1 MRKMRQVFSI
11 LIAIVFLVNSF
22 MFFTYAQDEEE
33 SIPGVFFNSQA
44 VVDGMSS
51 TSVDLSAEDGFMRCV
66 TTGDDPNIRIYYNV
80 NTAEYPYMSVR
91 YRISAEW
98 TSNWLYLAD
107 TTYNTGFSAASG
119 TWNTPRFEIDN
130 KWHNSVFYFPDDFSL
145 MANTTLTCIR
155 IPCAGEIG
163 QYLDVAHVAFFKT
176 AEEAAAYEGCVP
188 SEPEE
193 EPELEPIDP
202 ATVNGV
208 FFNNQAIVDGMSFTD
223 VKLTAEDGFMRCE
236 TTGADPNIRI
246 YYNVNTAEYPYMSVR
261 YRISAERTSNWLYL
275 ADTTYNTGFSATAGT
290 WNNPR
295 FEIDN
300 KWHNSVFYFPDDFS
314 LMANTTLTCIRIPGA
329 GEAGQYL
336 DVAHVAFFKTAEDA
350 ARFEGYVPNEPE
362 EEPDEPIEPTPID
375 PATVKGVFFS
385 DSAVVADTSR
395 TSIDKT
401 AEDGFMRCVT
411 TGDGANIRIN
421 ATGLGVNTAEYPY
434 MVIRYRTVANVVD
447 DWLFVTSGSINSG
460 YNATSGAVL
469 KPQFEKENEW
479 NNIVFNFATDL
490 PALNGKNVEWIR
502 IPCALNAG
510 DVFDIAHV
518 AFFKT
523 EEDAARF
530 EGYVPNEAECS
541 HDWVEATCT
550 APKTCATCG
559 ETEGEALGHAW
570 NDATCTAPKTC
581 ATCGET
587 TGEALGHTGGIATC
601 LAEAV
606 CDRCGQSYGELG
618 DHAWQGATCDAARH
632 CELCGEDDGEAL
644 GHTGGTATCKELAVC
659 DRCGEAYGELADHAW
674 IDATCMTPKTCS
686 VCDATEGD
694 APGHTWND
702 ATCTSPKTCSA
713 CGETS
718 GDAHGHTWMG
728 ATCIDPKTCS
738 VCGDTEGDALGHTW
752 IAATLTTPKTCSV
765 CGVTEGGPLTPLDPA
780 EIPGLYFNSATLVA
794 NMSSTSVKLTA
805 EPGYM
810 RVVTTGAGA
819 NIRMNAT
826 GLGVNTAEYPYMV
839 IRYRTVADVVDDWMF
854 VTSGT
859 INAGF
864 NATNGA
870 VVKPQFEKENEWNN
884 LVFCFTT
891 DFPALN
897 GKNVEWIRIPCG
909 LNEGDVF
916 DIAHIAFFKNAED
929 AARFEGYVSNNGC
942 ESIGHTWVDATLT
955 APKTCAVCGETAG
968 EPLTPIDPALVP
980 GISFNNEPAN
990 VNRVIG
996 SGVEWAQEDG
1006 FLRVTTTGDDAWVGI
1021 TNLIVNTAEYPY
1033 MAIRYRIS
1041 GDRVGNWLYLTD
1053 DLVNKNFSATAGTWG
1068 NPKYQIDNQ
1077 WYTVTYYFPT
1087 EFSAMANVN
1096 LTSVRLPGAADKN
1109 GGYLDIEYIAFFKT
1123 AEDVA
1128 RFTGYPG
1135 RTECEKN
1142 GHTWT
1147 DATCTTPKTCSV
1159 CGTTEGEVKAHTWA
1173 DATCTA
1179 PKTCTTCGATDG
1191 EAKGHTWTDATCTA
1205 PKTCSVC
1212 GATDGEAKGHTWAD
1226 ATTEAPKTCT
1236 VCGTTEGEPE
1246 TEPVTDPTTD
1256 SVTDPTTDPT
1266 TDSVGSDTTQPVTDP
1281 ATDGA
1286 ESSKGCK
1293 SSVAWGTIAFL
1304 TAAAAAIVWKKK
1316 DD

>member
-1 MRKMRQVFSI
+1 MKNIKKFI
-11 LIAIVFLVNSF
+11 PCLLAFLLLMNCLALYGS
-22 MFFTYAQDEEE
+22 AEEPE
-33 SIPGVFFNSQA
+33 LQPIDPATIPGAFL
-44 VVDGMSS
+44 
-51 TSVDLSAEDGFMRCV
+51 TSYAIIDELVGITDVSWTSEDGFMRAV
-66 TTGDDPNIRIYYNV
+66 TTGDNPQLRIYTPSDV
-80 NTAEYPYMSVR
+80 NTAEYPYMAVR
-91 YRISAEW
+91 YRISSDW
-98 TSNWLYLAD
+98 TSNWMYLAD
-107 TTYNTGFSAASG
+107 RTYNTGFSTMEG
-119 TWNTPRFEIDN
+119 TWGSPRFVCDDQ
-130 KWHNSVFYFPDDFSL
+130 WHNAVFCFADDFPV
-145 MANTTLTCIR
+145 MVDTDVFCIALPGADV
-155 IPCAGEIG
+155 IGEH
-163 QYLDVAHVAFFKT
+163 LDVAHIAFFKT
-176 AEEAAAYEGCVP
+176 AEEAARFEGYVP

-202 ATVNGV
+202 ATVTGA
-208 FFNNQAIVDGMSFTD
+208 FLTSYAIIDELVGTTD
-223 VKLTAEDGFMRCE
+223 VSWTAEDGFMRAV
-236 TTGADPNIRI
+236 TTGENPELRI
-246 YYNVNTAEYPYMSVR
+246 YTPSDVNTAEYPYMAVR
-261 YRISAERTSNWLYL
+261 YRISSDWTSDWLYL
-275 ADTTYNTGFSATAGT
+275 ADRNYNTGFSPTTGT
-290 WNNPR
+290 WNSPR
-295 FEIDN
+295 YEIDD
-300 KWHNSVFYFPDDFS
+300 KWHNTVFYFPDDFPV
-314 LMANTTLTCIRIPGA
+314 MADTDVYAIRLPGA
-329 GEAGQYL
+329 DVIGEHL
-336 DVAHVAFFKTAEDA
+336 DV
-350 ARFEGYVPNEPE
+350 
-362 EEPDEPIEPTPID
+362 
-375 PATVKGVFFS
+375 
-385 DSAVVADTSR
+385 
-395 TSIDKT
+395 
-401 AEDGFMRCVT
+401 
-411 TGDGANIRIN
+411 
-421 ATGLGVNTAEYPY
+421 
-434 MVIRYRTVANVVD
+434 
-447 DWLFVTSGSINSG
+447 
-460 YNATSGAVL
+460 
-469 KPQFEKENEW
+469 
-479 NNIVFNFATDL
+479 
-490 PALNGKNVEWIR
+490 
-502 IPCALNAG
+502 
-510 DVFDIAHV
+510 AHV

-530 EGYVPNEAECS
+530 EGYVPNEPECS

-559 ETEGEALGHAW
+559 ETE
-570 NDATCTAPKTC
+570 
-581 ATCGET
+581 
-587 TGEALGHTGGIATC
+587 GEALGHTGGIATC

-780 EIPGLYFNSATLVA
+780 KILGIYFNSADIVA
-794 NMSSTSVKLTA
+794 DMSSTGVTLSA

-810 RVVTTGAGA
+810 RVLTTGGDA
-819 NIRMNAT
+819 NIRFNAT
-826 GLGVNTAEYPYMV
+826 SLGVNTSEYPYMV
-839 IRYRTVADVVDDWMF
+839 IRYRTTADPVDNWLF

-859 INAGF
+859 INSGY
-864 NATNGA
+864 NATDGA
-870 VVKPQFEKENEWNN
+870 VLKPQFEKNNEWNN
-884 LVFCFTT
+884 LVINFAT
-891 DFPALN
+891 DLPALV
-897 GKNVEWIRIPCG
+897 GKTVEWIRIPCAQ
-909 LNEGDVF
+909 NAGDIF
-916 DIAHIAFFKNAED
+916 DIAHVAFFKTAED
-929 AARFEGYVSNNGC
+929 AARFEGYVSNDGC
-942 ESIGHTWVDATLT
+942 ESIGHTWVAASLT

-1128 RFTGYPG
+1128 RFTGYPE
-1135 RTECEKN
+1135 RSECEKN

-1147 DATCTTPKTCSV
+1147 EATCTTPKTCSV

-1191 EAKGHTWTDATCTA
+1191 AAKGHTWTDATCTA

-1304 TAAAAAIVWKKK
+1304 TAAAAAIVWKNK

>member
-350 ARFEGYVPNEPE
+350 VRFEGYVPNEP
-362 EEPDEPIEPTPID
+362 
-375 PATVKGVFFS
+375 
-385 DSAVVADTSR
+385 
-395 TSIDKT
+395 
-401 AEDGFMRCVT
+401 
-411 TGDGANIRIN
+411 
-421 ATGLGVNTAEYPY
+421 
-434 MVIRYRTVANVVD
+434 
-447 DWLFVTSGSINSG
+447 
-460 YNATSGAVL
+460 
-469 KPQFEKENEW
+469 
-479 NNIVFNFATDL
+479 
-490 PALNGKNVEWIR
+490 
-502 IPCALNAG
+502 
-510 DVFDIAHV
+510 
-518 AFFKT
+518 
-523 EEDAARF
+523 
-530 EGYVPNEAECS
+530 ECS

-738 VCGDTEGDALGHTW
+738 VCGDTEGVALGHTW

-1128 RFTGYPG
+1128 RFTGYPE

-1191 EAKGHTWTDATCTA
+1191 AAKGHTWTDATCTA

>member
-1 MRKMRQVFSI
+1 MKNIKRFI
-11 LIAIVFLVNSF
+11 PCLLAFLVLMNCFALYGSAIELEQ
-22 MFFTYAQDEEE
+22 T
-33 SIPGVFFNSQA
+33 IPGAFLNSSA
-44 VVDGMSS
+44 IIDELVGITDVSW
-51 TSVDLSAEDGFMRCV
+51 TAEDGYMRAV
-66 TTGDDPNIRIYYNV
+66 TTGDDPQLHIYTPSDV
-80 NTAEYPYMSVR
+80 NTAEYPYMAVR
-91 YRISAEW
+91 YRISSDW
-98 TSNWLYLAD
+98 TSNWMYLAD
-107 TTYNTGFSAASG
+107 RTYNTGFSAMEG
-119 TWNTPRFEIDN
+119 TWGSPRFVCDDQ
-130 KWHNSVFYFPDDFSL
+130 WHNAVFCFADDFPV
-145 MANTTLTCIR
+145 MVDTDVFCIALPGADV
-155 IPCAGEIG
+155 IGEH
-163 QYLDVAHVAFFKT
+163 LDVAHIAFFKT
-176 AEEAAAYEGCVP
+176 AEEAARFEGYVP

-202 ATVNGV
+202 ATVTGA
-208 FFNNQAIVDGMSFTD
+208 FLTSYAIIDELVGTTD
-223 VKLTAEDGFMRCE
+223 VSWTAEDGFMRAV
-236 TTGADPNIRI
+236 TTGENPELRI
-246 YYNVNTAEYPYMSVR
+246 YTPSDVNTAEYPYMAVR
-261 YRISAERTSNWLYL
+261 YRISSDWTSDWLYL
-275 ADTTYNTGFSATAGT
+275 ADRNYNTGFSPTTGT
-290 WNNPR
+290 WNSPR
-295 FEIDN
+295 YEIDD
-300 KWHNSVFYFPDDFS
+300 KWHNTVFYFPDDFPV
-314 LMANTTLTCIRIPGA
+314 MADTDVYAIRLPGA
-329 GEAGQYL
+329 DVIGEHL
-336 DVAHVAFFKTAEDA
+336 DV
-350 ARFEGYVPNEPE
+350 
-362 EEPDEPIEPTPID
+362 
-375 PATVKGVFFS
+375 
-385 DSAVVADTSR
+385 
-395 TSIDKT
+395 
-401 AEDGFMRCVT
+401 
-411 TGDGANIRIN
+411 
-421 ATGLGVNTAEYPY
+421 
-434 MVIRYRTVANVVD
+434 
-447 DWLFVTSGSINSG
+447 
-460 YNATSGAVL
+460 
-469 KPQFEKENEW
+469 
-479 NNIVFNFATDL
+479 
-490 PALNGKNVEWIR
+490 
-502 IPCALNAG
+502 
-510 DVFDIAHV
+510 AHV

-530 EGYVPNEAECS
+530 EGYVPNEPECS

-570 NDATCTAPKTC
+570 NDATCTAPKIC

-659 DRCGEAYGELADHAW
+659 DRCSEAYGELADHAW
-674 IDATCMTPKTCS
+674 IGATCMTPKTCS

-765 CGVTEGGPLTPLDPA
+765 CGVIEGGPLTPLDPA
-780 EIPGLYFNSATLVA
+780 KILGIYFNSADIVA
-794 NMSSTSVKLTA
+794 DMSSTGVTLSA

-810 RVVTTGAGA
+810 RVLTTGGDA
-819 NIRMNAT
+819 NIRFNAT
-826 GLGVNTAEYPYMV
+826 SLGVNTSEYPYMV
-839 IRYRTVADVVDDWMF
+839 IRYRTTADPVDNWLF

-859 INAGF
+859 INSGY
-864 NATNGA
+864 NATDGA
-870 VVKPQFEKENEWNN
+870 VLKPQFEKNNEWNN
-884 LVFCFTT
+884 LVINFAT
-891 DFPALN
+891 DLPALV
-897 GKNVEWIRIPCG
+897 GKTVEWIRIPCAQ
-909 LNEGDVF
+909 NAGDIF
-916 DIAHIAFFKNAED
+916 DIAHVAFFKTAED
-929 AARFEGYVSNNGC
+929 AARFEGYVSNDGC
-942 ESIGHTWVDATLT
+942 ESIGHTWVAASLT
-955 APKTCAVCGETAG
+955 APKTCAVCGETEG
-968 EPLTPIDPALVP
+968 EPLTPIDPSLVP
-980 GISFNNEPAN
+980 GISFKNEPAN
-990 VNRVIG
+990 IDRVHG
-996 SGVEWAQEDG
+996 SGVKYEQEDG
-1006 FLRVTTTGDDAWVGI
+1006 FLRVTTTGGDAWVGI
-1021 TNLIVNTAEYPY
+1021 KNLIIDTGDYPY

-1053 DLVNKNFSATAGTWG
+1053 DTVNTGYSGMAGTWG

-1077 WYTVTYYFPT
+1077 WYTVVYHFPT
-1087 EFSAMANVN
+1087 EFSTMADVN
-1096 LTSVRLPGAADKN
+1096 LTSVRLPGADAT

-1128 RFTGYPG
+1128 RFTGYPE
-1135 RTECEKN
+1135 RSECEKN

-1147 DATCTTPKTCSV
+1147 EATCTTPKTCSV

-1191 EAKGHTWTDATCTA
+1191 AAKGHTWTDATCTA

-1212 GATDGEAKGHTWAD
+1212 GATDGAAKGHTWTDATCTAPKTCSVCGAADGEAKGHTWAD

-1246 TEPVTDPTTD
+1246 TEPVTDPSTD